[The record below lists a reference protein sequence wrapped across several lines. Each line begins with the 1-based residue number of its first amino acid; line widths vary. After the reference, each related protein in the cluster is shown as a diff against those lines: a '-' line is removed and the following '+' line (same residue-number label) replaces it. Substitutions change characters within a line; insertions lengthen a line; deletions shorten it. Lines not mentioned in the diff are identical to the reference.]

1 MLPEKSLYYELLHM
15 NNSQKRSVWRWKKKM
30 CVRQIIF
37 IFRMW
42 IFTPRQL
49 SLHSFIHIRFDG
61 ALEHAMM
68 VKERKYFMY
77 VENWKTVGTI
87 SHTFTIS
94 FTRHLKNEKEHIK
107 VNEMHVKNKW
117 KMFVK
122 RKTRSKFKNFLRVII
137 FLILSHFCVK
147 I

>member
-1 MLPEKSLYYELLHM
+1 MLPEKSLYYEPLHM
-15 NNSQKRSVWRWKKKM
+15 NNSQKRSVWRWKKM

-49 SLHSFIHIRFDG
+49 LLLHSYSLWWCPRACDDGEECRKIFYVCGKLENSRYNFTHVHHIIHT
-61 ALEHAMM
+61 A
-68 VKERKYFMY
+68 
-77 VENWKTVGTI
+77 
-87 SHTFTIS
+87 S
-94 FTRHLKNEKEHIK
+94 KEHIK

-122 RKTRSKFKNFLRVII
+122 SEQEKLNRNLSIFEGDNFCDFISFR
-137 FLILSHFCVK
+137 VK